1 MCHSVREIGGSLDI
15 RVAQLGRWVD
25 RKRDGWIRRGM
36 GGSLRKCRTQKRD
49 AWLTMGIWGSEEE
62 WVA

>member
-36 GGSLRKCRTQKRD
+36 GGS
-49 AWLTMGIWGSEEE
+49 EEG
-62 WVA
+62 WVDH